1 MPRRGG
7 AVVDATLGAAVG
19 ARDGDSDAG
28 AERALVSAM
37 GAYPAQ
43 PEMHK
48 VVLQLLARVSSRAT
62 NEKHVGKDD
71 RSAEEA
77 IEAVAGDVTLTL
89 NEANHARRV
98 GYEGE
103 SAARGEATPAWEA
116 WSGLVSRTSVQL
128 VV

>member
-1 MPRRGG
+1 MPPSSC
-7 AVVDATLGAAVG
+7 AAG
-19 ARDGDSDAG
+19 CRAASDAG

-77 IEAVAGDVTLTL
+77 IEAVYL
-89 NEANHARRV
+89 
-98 GYEGE
+98 Y
-103 SAARGEATPAWEA
+103 
-116 WSGLVSRTSVQL
+116 
-128 VV
+128 